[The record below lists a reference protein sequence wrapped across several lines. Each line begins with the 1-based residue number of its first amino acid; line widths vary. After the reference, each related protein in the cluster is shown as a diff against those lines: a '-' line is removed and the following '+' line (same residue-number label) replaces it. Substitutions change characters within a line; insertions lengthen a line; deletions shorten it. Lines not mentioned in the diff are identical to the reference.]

1 MKQARRVTDMEFA
14 EGKSGNTSCFYFKSG
29 REGSNLW
36 ARPRTCRVEMDEAR
50 EWMKGGGFVLDL
62 GSRALWSS
70 HCICSEVHFV
80 LTLRDVGDCLLI
92 GFIDV
97 GGSQAAKLN
106 C

>member
-1 MKQARRVTDMEFA
+1 
-14 EGKSGNTSCFYFKSG
+14 
-29 REGSNLW
+29 
-36 ARPRTCRVEMDEAR
+36 MDEAR
-50 EWMKGGGFVLDL
+50 KWMKSDGFVLDR